1 MTNSPTPEPP
11 TPRRNLSLDELIA
24 IIVAFLT
31 IGALIFW
38 GLTRKD
44 GRFAF
49 LNQLLKEDTPVMAV
63 KPELKEALEA
73 KEESEAIVEESQEKA
88 TIPQKEKGEVEA
100 EKKAVETPPQSL
112 YVAPPAPG
120 KKQEV
125 AKQVSPEEEEVNPEE
140 KAEQAEKTRFA
151 DVPTDYWAYPFIE
164 KVAAENIIKG
174 AEDGNFY
181 PDKPVTREEFAIQ
194 LARAFGDKTESVAG
208 IEFGDVPTENDS
220 FTQIA
225 KSVKTGFLKGYSQD
239 TFRPKQEIP
248 RYQVLVALASG
259 FTLQPPS
266 EPAKTIEVFQDKDKL
281 PQWAINQVAAAMEK
295 GLVVS
300 YPQTNVL
307 NPEQSATRAEV
318 AAMIYQGLIE
328 TGKAEVVDSPY
339 VVEGVGNG
347 E

>member
-1 MTNSPTPEPP
+1 MTNSPNPEPP
-11 TPRRNLSLDELIA
+11 SPKKILSLDELIA

-44 GRFAF
+44 SRFAF
-49 LNQLLKEDTPVMAV
+49 LNKFLKEDTPVMAV

-73 KEESEAIVEESQEKA
+73 KAEEESEAIVEE
-88 TIPQKEKGEVEA
+88 PQKKETLIPEKKSVVED
-100 EKKAVETPPQSL
+100 KAVETPPQTL
-112 YVAPPAPG
+112 YVAPPSQG
-120 KKQEV
+120 KKQEI
-125 AKQVSPEEEEVNPEE
+125 AKQVSPEE
-140 KAEQAEKTRFA
+140 KLEKTRFA
-151 DVPTDYWAYPFIE
+151 DVPLDYWAYPFIE

-194 LARAFGDKTESVAG
+194 LARAFGGESESAVG
-208 IEFGDVPTENDS
+208 IEFEDVPTENDS
-220 FTQIA
+220 FAQIA

-248 RYQVLVALASG
+248 RYQVLVALVSG

-266 EPAKTIEVFQDKDKL
+266 EPAKAIEIFQDKDKL
-281 PQWAINQVAAAMEK
+281 PQWAVNQVAAATEK

-300 YPQTNVL
+300 YPETNVL
-307 NPEQSATRAEV
+307 NPEQPATRAEV
-318 AAMIYQGLIE
+318 AAMIYQGLVE
-328 TGKAEVVDSPY
+328 TGKAEAVTSPY
-339 VVEGVGNG
+339 VIEGADSSQK
-347 E
+347 